1 MGYGSETIDV
11 GVTQKELQWLC
22 LHVEKK
28 KAIMLIIR
36 CVMKKYL
43 MLGRI

>member
-1 MGYGSETIDV
+1 MGYGRETVDV
-11 GVTQKELQWLC
+11 GVTQKELQRLC
-22 LHVEKK
+22 LHVEK